1 MFPNLFLIA
10 ETTSVQGIL
19 RDTMS
24 LRRNEMIQNSFW
36 DVELKEPEE
45 VVDDLNPTEDGE
57 ASKKTHCAS
66 Y

>member
-57 ASKKTHCAS
+57 ASEETHCAS
-66 Y
+66 D